1 MLLLKKNC
9 RVLTLMHPMPM
20 KTSLKILNLLIVLLF
35 APIANSIVIV
45 PKPPEIKVESYVLY
59 NPNTGTIIASEEETN
74 QIKPASITKLM
85 TAYTVFH
92 AIKEEQI
99 AMDDPVRVSD
109 YAMSVGGSTMFLNQ
123 YMDVTVEDLIQ
134 GMIIISGNDASVA
147 LAEHIAGNEETF
159 AIYMNMYAEALGM
172 KNTNYTNSSGLEDE
186 EHYSSA
192 LDIAMLAG
200 KIINEFPEHFHYYS
214 QRTFEFDQAKD
225 LKTGKPILQYN
236 RNKLLRR
243 DASVD
248 GMKTGYTRSA
258 GYCLVATAE
267 RDGTRLI
274 AVVTGAKSDDE
285 RNNAATAL
293 LNYGFRFFEE
303 RMVIESGKGYGK
315 AQVWKGKSD
324 TVQMVARDQIELT
337 IAKGMFDEIESSV
350 EVFEPVIA
358 PIPLD
363 QPIGKLTMK
372 LEGKIIAENNLYP
385 GEEVNEDS
393 LWGWLYDSA
402 LLLFE

>member
-1 MLLLKKNC
+1 
-9 RVLTLMHPMPM
+9 M
-20 KTSLKILNLLIVLLF
+20 KTSLKILNCLILIVF

-59 NPNTGTIIASEEETN
+59 NPSTGTIIASEEETN

-99 AMDDPVRVSD
+99 AMDDPVRVSKN
-109 YAMSVGGSTMFLNQ
+109 AMKAAVGGSSMFIDQ
-123 YMDVTVEDLIQ
+123 YMDVTVEDLIE

-172 KNTNYTNSSGLEDE
+172 KNTNFTNSHGLEDE
-186 EHYSSA
+186 KHYSSA

-200 KIINEFPEHFHYYS
+200 TIIDEFPEHFHYYS
-214 QRTFEFDQAKD
+214 QRTYEFDQAKD

-236 RNKLLRR
+236 RNKLLSR

-248 GMKTGYTRSA
+248 GMKTGWTRSA
-258 GYCLVATAE
+258 GYCIVATAQ
-267 RDGTRLI
+267 RDGARLI
-274 AVVTGAKSDDE
+274 AVVTGAKSGDD
-285 RNNAATAL
+285 RNNAAAAL

-303 RMVIESGKGYGK
+303 KMIIEPGKEYGQV
-315 AQVWKGKSD
+315 QVWKGASD
-324 TVQMVARDQIELT
+324 SVSMVAMEKVELT
-337 IAKGMFDEIESSV
+337 IAKGMYDEIESSI
-350 EVFEPVIA
+350 EVFGPVIA
-358 PIPLD
+358 PMPLD
-363 QPIGKLTMK
+363 EPIGKLTMK
-372 LEGKIIAENNLYP
+372 LEGKVIAETNLFP
-385 GEEVNEDS
+385 GTVIEEDS

>member
-1 MLLLKKNC
+1 
-9 RVLTLMHPMPM
+9 M
-20 KTSLKILNLLIVLLF
+20 KTSLKILHCLIVIVF

-99 AMDDPVRVSD
+99 AMGDPVRVSD

-172 KNTNYTNSSGLEDE
+172 KNTNYTNSSGLENE
-186 EHYSSA
+186 EHFSSA

-200 KIINEFPEHFHYYS
+200 RIIDEFPEHFHYYS
-214 QRTFEFDQAKD
+214 QQTYQFDQAKD
-225 LKTGKPILQYN
+225 LKTGKPIVQYN
-236 RNKLLRR
+236 RNRLLRR
-243 DASVD
+243 DSSVD
-248 GMKTGYTRSA
+248 GMKTGYTKSA
-258 GYCLVATAE
+258 GYCLVATAQRE
-267 RDGTRLI
+267 DTRLI
-274 AVVTGAKSDDE
+274 AVVTGAKSSDE

-303 RMVIESGKGYGK
+303 RTIIEAGTNYGE
-315 AQVWKGKSD
+315 AQVWKGASD
-324 TVQMVARDQIELT
+324 SVEMVAKEEVELT
-337 IAKGMFDEIESSV
+337 IAKGMYDEIESSI
-350 EVFEPVIA
+350 EVFGPVIA
-358 PIPLD
+358 PMPLD

-372 LEGKIIAENNLYP
+372 LEGKVIAETDLFP
-385 GEEVNEDS
+385 GKTIEEDS

>member
-1 MLLLKKNC
+1 
-9 RVLTLMHPMPM
+9 M
-20 KTSLKILNLLIVLLF
+20 KTSLKILNCLILIVF

-59 NPNTGTIIASEEETN
+59 NPSTGTIIASEEETN

-99 AMDDPVRVSD
+99 AMGDPVRVSD

-172 KNTNYTNSSGLEDE
+172 RNTNYTNSSGLEDE
-186 EHYSSA
+186 EHFSSA

-200 KIINEFPEHFHYYS
+200 RIIDEFPEHFHYYS
-214 QRTFEFDQAKD
+214 QQTYQFDQAKD
-225 LKTGKPILQYN
+225 LKTGKPIVQYN
-236 RNKLLRR
+236 RNRLLRR
-243 DASVD
+243 DSSVD
-248 GMKTGYTRSA
+248 GMKTGYTKSA
-258 GYCLVATAE
+258 GYCLVATAQK
-267 RDGTRLI
+267 DGTRLI
-274 AVVTGAKSDDE
+274 AVVTGAKSSDE

-303 RMVIESGKGYGK
+303 KTIIEAGKDYGE
-315 AQVWKGKSD
+315 AQVWKGASD
-324 TVQMVARDQIELT
+324 AVSMVAMEEVELT
-337 IAKGMFDEIESSV
+337 IAKGMYDEIESSI
-350 EVFEPVIA
+350 EVFGPVIA
-358 PIPLD
+358 PMPLD
-363 QPIGKLTMK
+363 EPIGKLTMK
-372 LEGKIIAENNLYP
+372 LEGKVIAETNLFP
-385 GEEVNEDS
+385 GTVIEEDS

>member
-1 MLLLKKNC
+1 
-9 RVLTLMHPMPM
+9 M
-20 KTSLKILNLLIVLLF
+20 KTSLKILHCLIVIVF

-99 AMDDPVRVSD
+99 AMGDPVRVSD

-159 AIYMNMYAEALGM
+159 AIYMNLYAEALGM

-186 EHYSSA
+186 EHFSSA

-200 KIINEFPEHFHYYS
+200 RIIDEFPEHFHYYS
-214 QRTFEFDQAKD
+214 QQTYQFDQAKD
-225 LKTGKPILQYN
+225 LKTGKPIVQYN
-236 RNKLLRR
+236 RNRLLRR
-243 DASVD
+243 DSSVD
-248 GMKTGYTRSA
+248 GMKTGYTKSA
-258 GYCLVATAE
+258 GYCLVATAQRE
-267 RDGTRLI
+267 DTRLI
-274 AVVTGAKSDDE
+274 AVVTGAKSSDE

-303 RMVIESGKGYGK
+303 RTIIEAGTNYGEV
-315 AQVWKGKSD
+315 QVWKGASD
-324 TVQMVARDQIELT
+324 SVEMVAKEEVELT
-337 IAKGMFDEIESSV
+337 IAKGMYDEIESSI
-350 EVFEPVIA
+350 EVFGPVIA
-358 PIPLD
+358 PMPLD

-372 LEGKIIAENNLYP
+372 LEGKVIAETDLFP
-385 GEEVNEDS
+385 GKTIEEDS

>member
-1 MLLLKKNC
+1 M
-9 RVLTLMHPMPM
+9 TLMHPMPM
-20 KTSLKILNLLIVLLF
+20 KTPLKILNLLIVLLF

-92 AIKEEQI
+92 AIEEEQI

-200 KIINEFPEHFHYYS
+200 KIIDEFPEHFHYYS

-303 RMVIESGKGYGK
+303 RMVIESGKDYGK
-315 AQVWKGKSD
+315 TQVWKGKLDS
-324 TVQMVARDQIELT
+324 VQMVARDQIELT

-372 LEGKIIAENNLYP
+372 LEGKIIAESNLYP
-385 GEEVNEDS
+385 EKEVNEDS

>member
-1 MLLLKKNC
+1 
-9 RVLTLMHPMPM
+9 M
-20 KTSLKILNLLIVLLF
+20 KTSLKILNCLILIVF

-59 NPNTGTIIASEEETN
+59 NPSTGTIIASEEETN

-99 AMDDPVRVSD
+99 SMGDPVRVSD

-172 KNTNYTNSSGLEDE
+172 KNTNYTNSSGLENE
-186 EHYSSA
+186 EHFSSA

-200 KIINEFPEHFHYYS
+200 RIIDEFPEHFHYYS
-214 QRTFEFDQAKD
+214 QQTYQFDQAKD
-225 LKTGKPILQYN
+225 LKTGKPIVQYN
-236 RNKLLRR
+236 RNRLLRR
-243 DASVD
+243 DSSVD
-248 GMKTGYTRSA
+248 GMKTGYTKSA
-258 GYCLVATAE
+258 GYCLVATAQ

-274 AVVTGAKSDDE
+274 AVVTGAKSSDE

-303 RMVIESGKGYGK
+303 KTIIEAGKDYGE
-315 AQVWKGKSD
+315 AQVWKGASD
-324 TVQMVARDQIELT
+324 SVSMVAKKEVELT
-337 IAKGMFDEIESSV
+337 IAKGMHNEIESSI
-350 EVFEPVIA
+350 EVFGPVIA
-358 PIPLD
+358 PVPLD
-363 QPIGKLTMK
+363 QPIGKLTMT
-372 LEGKIIAENNLYP
+372 LEGKVIAETNLFP
-385 GEEVNEDS
+385 GTVIEEDS

>member
-1 MLLLKKNC
+1 M
-9 RVLTLMHPMPM
+9 TLMHPMPM
-20 KTSLKILNLLIVLLF
+20 KTPLKILNLLIVLLF

-92 AIKEEQI
+92 AIEEEQI

-200 KIINEFPEHFHYYS
+200 KIINEFPQHFHYYS

-315 AQVWKGKSD
+315 TQVWKGMSD
-324 TVQMVARDQIELT
+324 SVQMVARDQIELT

-358 PIPLD
+358 PTPLD

-372 LEGKIIAENNLYP
+372 LEGKIIAESNLYP
-385 GEEVNEDS
+385 EKEVDEDS

>member
-1 MLLLKKNC
+1 
-9 RVLTLMHPMPM
+9 MHPMPM
-20 KTSLKILNLLIVLLF
+20 KTPLKILNLLIVLLF

-92 AIKEEQI
+92 AIEEEQI

-200 KIINEFPEHFHYYS
+200 KIINEFPQHFHYYS

-315 AQVWKGKSD
+315 TQVWKGMSD
-324 TVQMVARDQIELT
+324 SVQMVARDQIELT

-372 LEGKIIAENNLYP
+372 LEGKIIAESNLYP
-385 GEEVNEDS
+385 EKEVNEDS

>member
-1 MLLLKKNC
+1 
-9 RVLTLMHPMPM
+9 
-20 KTSLKILNLLIVLLF
+20 
-35 APIANSIVIV
+35 
-45 PKPPEIKVESYVLY
+45 
-59 NPNTGTIIASEEETN
+59 
-74 QIKPASITKLM
+74 M

-99 AMDDPVRVSD
+99 AMDDPVRVSKN
-109 YAMSVGGSTMFLNQ
+109 AMKAAVGGSSMFIDQ
-123 YMDVTVEDLIQ
+123 YMDVTVEDLIE

-172 KNTNYTNSSGLEDE
+172 KNTNFTNSHGLEDE
-186 EHYSSA
+186 KHYSSA

-200 KIINEFPEHFHYYS
+200 TIIDEFPEHFHYYS
-214 QRTFEFDQAKD
+214 QRTYEFDQAKD

-236 RNKLLRR
+236 RNKLLSR

-248 GMKTGYTRSA
+248 GMKTGWTRSA
-258 GYCLVATAE
+258 GYCIVATAQ
-267 RDGTRLI
+267 RDGARLI
-274 AVVTGAKSDDE
+274 AVVTGAKSGDD
-285 RNNAATAL
+285 RNNAAAAL

-303 RMVIESGKGYGK
+303 KMIIEPGKEYGQV
-315 AQVWKGKSD
+315 QVWKGASD
-324 TVQMVARDQIELT
+324 SVSMVAMEKVELT
-337 IAKGMFDEIESSV
+337 IAKGMYDEIESSI
-350 EVFEPVIA
+350 EVFGPVIA
-358 PIPLD
+358 PMPLD

-372 LEGKIIAENNLYP
+372 LEGKVIAETNLFP
-385 GEEVNEDS
+385 GTVIEEDS

>member
-1 MLLLKKNC
+1 
-9 RVLTLMHPMPM
+9 M
-20 KTSLKILNLLIVLLF
+20 KTSLKILNCLILIVF

-59 NPNTGTIIASEEETN
+59 NPSTGTIIASEEETN

-99 AMDDPVRVSD
+99 AMDDPVRVSKN
-109 YAMSVGGSTMFLNQ
+109 AMKAAVGGSSMFIDQ
-123 YMDVTVEDLIQ
+123 YMDVTVEDLIE

-172 KNTNYTNSSGLEDE
+172 KNTNFTNSHGLEDE
-186 EHYSSA
+186 KHYSSA

-200 KIINEFPEHFHYYS
+200 TIIDEFPEHFHYYS
-214 QRTFEFDQAKD
+214 QRTYEFDQAKD

-236 RNKLLRR
+236 RNKLLSR

-248 GMKTGYTRSA
+248 GMKTGWTRSA
-258 GYCLVATAE
+258 GYCIVATAQ
-267 RDGTRLI
+267 RDGARLI
-274 AVVTGAKSDDE
+274 AVVTGAKSGDD
-285 RNNAATAL
+285 RNNAAAAL

-303 RMVIESGKGYGK
+303 KMIIEPGKEYGQV
-315 AQVWKGKSD
+315 QVWKGASD
-324 TVQMVARDQIELT
+324 SVSMVAMEKVELT
-337 IAKGMFDEIESSV
+337 IAKGMYDEIESSI
-350 EVFEPVIA
+350 EVFGPVIA
-358 PIPLD
+358 PMPLD

-372 LEGKIIAENNLYP
+372 LEGKVIAETNLFP
-385 GEEVNEDS
+385 GTAIEEDS

>member
-1 MLLLKKNC
+1 
-9 RVLTLMHPMPM
+9 M
-20 KTSLKILNLLIVLLF
+20 KTSLKILNCLIVIVF

-99 AMDDPVRVSD
+99 AMGDPVRVSD

-172 KNTNYTNSSGLEDE
+172 KNTNYTNSSGLENE
-186 EHYSSA
+186 EHFSSA

-200 KIINEFPEHFHYYS
+200 RIIDEFPEHFHYYS
-214 QRTFEFDQAKD
+214 QQTYQFDQAKD
-225 LKTGKPILQYN
+225 LKTGKPIVQYN
-236 RNKLLRR
+236 RNRLLRR
-243 DASVD
+243 DSSVD
-248 GMKTGYTRSA
+248 GMKTGYTKSA
-258 GYCLVATAE
+258 GYCLVATAQRE
-267 RDGTRLI
+267 DTRLI
-274 AVVTGAKSDDE
+274 AVVTGAKSSDE

-303 RMVIESGKGYGK
+303 RTIIEAGKDYGK
-315 AQVWKGKSD
+315 AQVWKGASD
-324 TVQMVARDQIELT
+324 SVEMVAKEEVELT
-337 IAKGMFDEIESSV
+337 IAKGMYDEIESSI
-350 EVFEPVIA
+350 EVFGPVIA
-358 PIPLD
+358 PMPLD

-372 LEGKIIAENNLYP
+372 LEGKVIAETDLFP
-385 GEEVNEDS
+385 GKTIEEDS

>member
-1 MLLLKKNC
+1 M
-9 RVLTLMHPMPM
+9 
-20 KTSLKILNLLIVLLF
+20 
-35 APIANSIVIV
+35 
-45 PKPPEIKVESYVLY
+45 
-59 NPNTGTIIASEEETN
+59 
-74 QIKPASITKLM
+74 
-85 TAYTVFH
+85 
-92 AIKEEQI
+92 
-99 AMDDPVRVSD
+99 
-109 YAMSVGGSTMFLNQ
+109 
-123 YMDVTVEDLIQ
+123 
-134 GMIIISGNDASVA
+134 
-147 LAEHIAGNEETF
+147 
-159 AIYMNMYAEALGM
+159 
-172 KNTNYTNSSGLEDE
+172 
-186 EHYSSA
+186 
-192 LDIAMLAG
+192 
-200 KIINEFPEHFHYYS
+200 
-214 QRTFEFDQAKD
+214 
-225 LKTGKPILQYN
+225 
-236 RNKLLRR
+236 RR

-303 RMVIESGKGYGK
+303 RMVIESGKDYGK
-315 AQVWKGKSD
+315 TQVWKGKSD
-324 TVQMVARDQIELT
+324 SVQMVARDQIELT

-372 LEGKIIAENNLYP
+372 LEGKIIAESNLYP
-385 GEEVNEDS
+385 EKEVNEDS

>member
-1 MLLLKKNC
+1 M
-9 RVLTLMHPMPM
+9 RQISM
-20 KTSLKILNLLIVLLF
+20 KTSHKILNLLLMLLF
-35 APIANSIVIV
+35 APIAHSIVII

-59 NPNTGTIIASEEETN
+59 NPETGTIIASEEETN

-92 AIKEEQI
+92 AIKEGQI
-99 AMDDPVRVSD
+99 AMDDPVRVSKN
-109 YAMSVGGSTMFLNQ
+109 AMKAAVGGSSMFIDQ
-123 YMDVTVEDLIQ
+123 YMDVTVEDLIR

-172 KNTNYTNSSGLEDE
+172 KNTNFTNSHGLEDE

-200 KIINEFPEHFHYYS
+200 KIIDEFPEHFHYYS
-214 QRTFEFDQAKD
+214 ERTYKFDQAKD
-225 LKTGKPILQYN
+225 LKTGEPILQYN

-243 DASVD
+243 DTSVD

-258 GYCLVATAE
+258 GYCLVATAQ
-267 RDGTRLI
+267 RNGTRLI
-274 AVVTGAKSDDE
+274 AVVTGAKSDDD
-285 RNNAATAL
+285 RNNAASAL

-303 RMVIESGKGYGK
+303 RIVIESGKGYGQ
-315 AQVWKGKSD
+315 AQVWKGKSGS
-324 TVQMVARDQIELT
+324 VQMVARDQIKLT
-337 IAKGMFDEIESSV
+337 IAKGMFDEIKSSV

-358 PIPLD
+358 PTPLD

-372 LEGKIIAENNLYP
+372 LEDKVIAESNLYP
-385 GEEVNEDS
+385 AEEVNEDG

-402 LLLFE
+402 FLLFE

>member
-1 MLLLKKNC
+1 
-9 RVLTLMHPMPM
+9 M
-20 KTSLKILNLLIVLLF
+20 KTSLKILNCLILIVF

-59 NPNTGTIIASEEETN
+59 NPSTGTIIASEEETN

-99 AMDDPVRVSD
+99 AMDDPVRVSKN
-109 YAMSVGGSTMFLNQ
+109 AMKAAVGGSSMFIDQ
-123 YMDVTVEDLIQ
+123 YMDVTVEDLIE

-172 KNTNYTNSSGLEDE
+172 KNTNFTNSHGLEDE
-186 EHYSSA
+186 KHYSSA

-200 KIINEFPEHFHYYS
+200 TIIDEFPEHFHYYS
-214 QRTFEFDQAKD
+214 QRTYEFDQAKD

-236 RNKLLRR
+236 RNKLLSR

-248 GMKTGYTRSA
+248 GMKTGWTRSA
-258 GYCLVATAE
+258 GYCIVATAQ
-267 RDGTRLI
+267 RDGARLI
-274 AVVTGAKSDDE
+274 AVVTGAKSGDD
-285 RNNAATAL
+285 RNNAAAAL

-303 RMVIESGKGYGK
+303 KMIIEPGKEYGQV
-315 AQVWKGKSD
+315 QVWKGASD
-324 TVQMVARDQIELT
+324 SVSMVAMEKVELT
-337 IAKGMFDEIESSV
+337 IAKGMYDEIESSI
-350 EVFEPVIA
+350 EVFGPVIA
-358 PIPLD
+358 PMPLD

-372 LEGKIIAENNLYP
+372 LEGKVIAETNLFP
-385 GEEVNEDS
+385 GTVIEEDS
-393 LWGWLYDSA
+393 FWGWLYDSA

>member
-1 MLLLKKNC
+1 
-9 RVLTLMHPMPM
+9 MPM
-20 KTSLKILNLLIVLLF
+20 KTSYKILNFAIMMLF
-35 APIANSIVIV
+35 APIADSIVIV
-45 PKPPEIKVESYVLY
+45 PKPPEIQVESYVLY
-59 NPNTGTIIASEEETN
+59 NPDTGTMIASEEETN

-85 TAYTVFH
+85 TAYTVFQ

-99 AMDDPVRVSD
+99 AMDDPVRVSKN
-109 YAMSVGGSTMFLNQ
+109 AMKAAVGGSSMFIDQ
-123 YMDVTVEDLIQ
+123 YMDVTVEDLIR

-172 KNTNYTNSSGLEDE
+172 KNTNFTNSHGLEDE

-192 LDIAMLAG
+192 LDIAMLTG
-200 KIINEFPEHFHYYS
+200 KIIDEFPEHFHYYS
-214 QRTFEFDQAKD
+214 ERTYEFDQAKD

-258 GYCLVATAE
+258 GYCLVATAQ

-274 AVVTGAKSDDE
+274 AVVTGAKSDDD
-285 RNNAATAL
+285 RNNAASAL

-303 RMVIESGKGYGK
+303 RLVIESG
-315 AQVWKGKSD
+315 
-324 TVQMVARDQIELT
+324 
-337 IAKGMFDEIESSV
+337 
-350 EVFEPVIA
+350 
-358 PIPLD
+358 
-363 QPIGKLTMK
+363 
-372 LEGKIIAENNLYP
+372 
-385 GEEVNEDS
+385 
-393 LWGWLYDSA
+393 
-402 LLLFE
+402 

>member
-1 MLLLKKNC
+1 
-9 RVLTLMHPMPM
+9 MHPMPM
-20 KTSLKILNLLIVLLF
+20 KTPLKILNLLIVLLF

-200 KIINEFPEHFHYYS
+200 KIIDEFPEHFHYYS

-303 RMVIESGKGYGK
+303 RMVIESGKDYGK
-315 AQVWKGKSD
+315 TQVWKGKSD
-324 TVQMVARDQIELT
+324 SVQMVARDQIELT

-372 LEGKIIAENNLYP
+372 LEGKIIAESNLYP
-385 GEEVNEDS
+385 EKEVNEDS

>member
-1 MLLLKKNC
+1 
-9 RVLTLMHPMPM
+9 M
-20 KTSLKILNLLIVLLF
+20 KTSLKILNCLIVIVF

-99 AMDDPVRVSD
+99 AMADPVRVSD

-172 KNTNYTNSSGLEDE
+172 KNTNYTNSSGLENE
-186 EHYSSA
+186 EHFSSA

-200 KIINEFPEHFHYYS
+200 RIIDEFPEHFHYYS
-214 QRTFEFDQAKD
+214 QQTYQFDQAKD

-236 RNKLLRR
+236 RNRLLRR
-243 DASVD
+243 DSSVD
-248 GMKTGYTRSA
+248 GMKTGYTKSA
-258 GYCLVATAE
+258 GYCLVATAQRE
-267 RDGTRLI
+267 DTRLI
-274 AVVTGAKSDDE
+274 AVVTGAKSSDE

-303 RMVIESGKGYGK
+303 RTIIEAGTNYGE
-315 AQVWKGKSD
+315 AQVWKGASD
-324 TVQMVARDQIELT
+324 SVEMVAKEEVELT
-337 IAKGMFDEIESSV
+337 IAKGMYDEIESSI
-350 EVFEPVIA
+350 EVFGPVIA
-358 PIPLD
+358 PMPLD

-372 LEGKIIAENNLYP
+372 LEGKVIAETDLFP
-385 GEEVNEDS
+385 GKTIEEDS

>member
-1 MLLLKKNC
+1 
-9 RVLTLMHPMPM
+9 M
-20 KTSLKILNLLIVLLF
+20 KTSLKILHCLIVIVF

-99 AMDDPVRVSD
+99 AMGDPVRVSD

-172 KNTNYTNSSGLEDE
+172 KNTNYTNSSGLENE
-186 EHYSSA
+186 EHFSSA

-200 KIINEFPEHFHYYS
+200 RIIDEFPEHFHYYS
-214 QRTFEFDQAKD
+214 QQTYQFDQAKD
-225 LKTGKPILQYN
+225 LKTGKPIVQYN
-236 RNKLLRR
+236 RNRLLRR
-243 DASVD
+243 DSSVD
-248 GMKTGYTRSA
+248 GMKTGYTKSA
-258 GYCLVATAE
+258 GYCLVATAQRE
-267 RDGTRLI
+267 DTRLI
-274 AVVTGAKSDDE
+274 AVVTGAKSSDE

-303 RMVIESGKGYGK
+303 RTIIEAGTNYGE
-315 AQVWKGKSD
+315 AQVWKGASD
-324 TVQMVARDQIELT
+324 SVEMVAKEEVELT
-337 IAKGMFDEIESSV
+337 IAKGMYDEIESSI
-350 EVFEPVIA
+350 EVFGPVIA
-358 PIPLD
+358 PMPLD

-372 LEGKIIAENNLYP
+372 LEGKVIAETDLFP
-385 GEEVNEDS
+385 GITIEEDS

>member
-1 MLLLKKNC
+1 
-9 RVLTLMHPMPM
+9 M
-20 KTSLKILNLLIVLLF
+20 KTSLKILHCLIVIVF

-99 AMDDPVRVSD
+99 AMGDPVRVSD

-186 EHYSSA
+186 EHFSSA

-200 KIINEFPEHFHYYS
+200 RIIDEFPEHFHYYS
-214 QRTFEFDQAKD
+214 QQTYQFDQAKD
-225 LKTGKPILQYN
+225 LKTGKPIVQYN
-236 RNKLLRR
+236 RNRLLRR
-243 DASVD
+243 DSSVD
-248 GMKTGYTRSA
+248 GMKTGYTKSA
-258 GYCLVATAE
+258 GYCLVATAQRE
-267 RDGTRLI
+267 DTRLI
-274 AVVTGAKSDDE
+274 AVVTGAKSSDE

-303 RMVIESGKGYGK
+303 RTIIEAGTNYGE
-315 AQVWKGKSD
+315 AQVWKGASD
-324 TVQMVARDQIELT
+324 SVEMVAKEEVELT
-337 IAKGMFDEIESSV
+337 IAKGMYDEIESSI
-350 EVFEPVIA
+350 EVFGPVIA
-358 PIPLD
+358 PMPLD

-372 LEGKIIAENNLYP
+372 LEGKVIAETDLFP
-385 GEEVNEDS
+385 GITIEEDS

>member
-1 MLLLKKNC
+1 
-9 RVLTLMHPMPM
+9 MHQISM
-20 KTSLKILNLLIVLLF
+20 KIPHKMLNLLLVLLF
-35 APIANSIVIV
+35 APIAHSIVIV
-45 PKPPEIKVESYVLY
+45 PKPPEIKVESYVLF
-59 NPNTGTIIASEEETN
+59 NPDTGTIIASEEETN

-85 TAYTVFH
+85 TAYTVFN
-92 AIKEEQI
+92 AIKEDQI
-99 AMDDPVRVSD
+99 AMEDPVRVSKN
-109 YAMSVGGSTMFLNQ
+109 AMEAAVGGSSMFIDQ
-123 YMDVTVEDLIQ
+123 YMDVTVEDLIK

-172 KNTNYTNSSGLEDE
+172 KNTNFTNSHGLEDE

-200 KIINEFPEHFHYYS
+200 KIIDEFPEHFHYYS
-214 QRTFEFDQAKD
+214 ERTYQFDQAKD
-225 LKTGKPILQYN
+225 LKTGMPILQYN

-258 GYCLVATAE
+258 GYCLVATAQ

-274 AVVTGAKSDDE
+274 AVVTGAKSDDD
-285 RNNAATAL
+285 RNNAASAL

-303 RMVIESGKGYGK
+303 RMIIESGKSYGQ

-324 TVQMVARDQIELT
+324 SVQMVARDQTELT
-337 IAKGMFDEIESSV
+337 IAKGMFNEIKSSV

-358 PIPLD
+358 PTPLD
-363 QPIGKLTMK
+363 QPIGKITMK
-372 LEGKIIAENNLYP
+372 LEGKIIAESNLFP
-385 GEEVNEDS
+385 AEEVNEDG
-393 LWGWLYDSA
+393 LWGWLYDSV

>member
-1 MLLLKKNC
+1 
-9 RVLTLMHPMPM
+9 M
-20 KTSLKILNLLIVLLF
+20 KTSLKILNCLIVIVF

-99 AMDDPVRVSD
+99 AMGDPVRVSD

-172 KNTNYTNSSGLEDE
+172 KNTNYTNSSGLENE
-186 EHYSSA
+186 EHFSSA

-200 KIINEFPEHFHYYS
+200 RIIDEFPEHFHYYS
-214 QRTFEFDQAKD
+214 QQTFQFDQAKD
-225 LKTGKPILQYN
+225 LKTGKPIVQYN
-236 RNKLLRR
+236 RNRLLRR
-243 DASVD
+243 DSSVD
-248 GMKTGYTRSA
+248 GMKTGYTKSA
-258 GYCLVATAE
+258 GYCLVATAQRE
-267 RDGTRLI
+267 DTRLI
-274 AVVTGAKSDDE
+274 AVVTGAKSSDE

-303 RMVIESGKGYGK
+303 RTIIEAGTNYGEAK
-315 AQVWKGKSD
+315 VWKGASD
-324 TVQMVARDQIELT
+324 SVEMVAKEEVELT
-337 IAKGMFDEIESSV
+337 IAKGMYDEIESSI
-350 EVFEPVIA
+350 EVFGPVIA
-358 PIPLD
+358 PMPLD

-372 LEGKIIAENNLYP
+372 LEGKVIAETDLFP
-385 GEEVNEDS
+385 GISIEEDS

>member
-1 MLLLKKNC
+1 
-9 RVLTLMHPMPM
+9 M
-20 KTSLKILNLLIVLLF
+20 KTSLKILNCLIVIVF

-99 AMDDPVRVSD
+99 AMGDPVRVSD

-172 KNTNYTNSSGLEDE
+172 KNTNYTNSSGLENE
-186 EHYSSA
+186 EHFSSA

-200 KIINEFPEHFHYYS
+200 RIIDEFPEHFHYYS
-214 QRTFEFDQAKD
+214 QQTYQFDQAKD
-225 LKTGKPILQYN
+225 LKTGKPIVQYN
-236 RNKLLRR
+236 RNRLLRR
-243 DASVD
+243 DSSVD
-248 GMKTGYTRSA
+248 GMKTGYTKSA
-258 GYCLVATAE
+258 GYCLVATAQRE
-267 RDGTRLI
+267 DTRLI
-274 AVVTGAKSDDE
+274 AVVTGAKSSDE

-303 RMVIESGKGYGK
+303 RMIIEAGKNYGE
-315 AQVWKGKSD
+315 AQVWKGASD
-324 TVQMVARDQIELT
+324 SVEMVAKEEVELT
-337 IAKGMFDEIESSV
+337 IAKGMYDEIESSI
-350 EVFEPVIA
+350 EVFGPVIA
-358 PIPLD
+358 PMPLD

-372 LEGKIIAENNLYP
+372 LEGKVIAETDLFP
-385 GEEVNEDS
+385 GKTIEEDS

>member
-1 MLLLKKNC
+1 
-9 RVLTLMHPMPM
+9 M
-20 KTSLKILNLLIVLLF
+20 KTSLKILNCLIVIVF

-99 AMDDPVRVSD
+99 AMGDPVRVSD

-172 KNTNYTNSSGLEDE
+172 KNTNYTNSSGLENE
-186 EHYSSA
+186 EHFSSA

-200 KIINEFPEHFHYYS
+200 RIIYEFPEHFHYYS
-214 QRTFEFDQAKD
+214 QQTYQFDQAKD
-225 LKTGKPILQYN
+225 LKTGKPIVQYN
-236 RNKLLRR
+236 RNRLLRR
-243 DASVD
+243 DSSVD
-248 GMKTGYTRSA
+248 GMKTGYTKSA
-258 GYCLVATAE
+258 GYCLVATAQRE
-267 RDGTRLI
+267 DTRLI
-274 AVVTGAKSDDE
+274 AVVTGAKSSDE

-303 RMVIESGKGYGK
+303 RTIIEAGKNYGE
-315 AQVWKGKSD
+315 AQVWKGASD
-324 TVQMVARDQIELT
+324 SVEMVAKEEVELT
-337 IAKGMFDEIESSV
+337 IAKGMYDEIESSI
-350 EVFEPVIA
+350 EVFGPVIA
-358 PIPLD
+358 PMPLD

-372 LEGKIIAENNLYP
+372 LEGKVIAETDLFP
-385 GEEVNEDS
+385 GKTIEEDS

>member
-1 MLLLKKNC
+1 
-9 RVLTLMHPMPM
+9 M
-20 KTSLKILNLLIVLLF
+20 KTSLKILNCLILIVF

-59 NPNTGTIIASEEETN
+59 NPSTGTIIASEEETN

-99 AMDDPVRVSD
+99 AMGDPVRVSD

-172 KNTNYTNSSGLEDE
+172 RTTNYTNSSGLEDE
-186 EHYSSA
+186 EHFSSA

-200 KIINEFPEHFHYYS
+200 RIIDEFPEHFHYYS
-214 QRTFEFDQAKD
+214 QQTYQFDQAKD
-225 LKTGKPILQYN
+225 LKTGKPIVQYN
-236 RNKLLRR
+236 RNRLLRR
-243 DASVD
+243 DSSVD
-248 GMKTGYTRSA
+248 GMKTGYTKSA
-258 GYCLVATAE
+258 GYCLVATAQ

-274 AVVTGAKSDDE
+274 AVVTGAKSSDE

-303 RMVIESGKGYGK
+303 KTIIEAGKDYGE
-315 AQVWKGKSD
+315 AQVWKGASD
-324 TVQMVARDQIELT
+324 AVSMVAMEEVELT
-337 IAKGMFDEIESSV
+337 IAKGMYDEIESSI
-350 EVFEPVIA
+350 EVFGPVIA
-358 PIPLD
+358 PMPLD
-363 QPIGKLTMK
+363 EPIGKLTMK
-372 LEGKIIAENNLYP
+372 LEGKVIAETNLFP
-385 GEEVNEDS
+385 GTAIEEDS

>member
-1 MLLLKKNC
+1 M
-9 RVLTLMHPMPM
+9 TLMHPMPM
-20 KTSLKILNLLIVLLF
+20 KTPLKILNLLIVLLF

-92 AIKEEQI
+92 AIEEEQI

-200 KIINEFPEHFHYYS
+200 KIIDEFPEHFHYYS

-303 RMVIESGKGYGK
+303 RMVIESGKDYGK
-315 AQVWKGKSD
+315 TQVWKGKSD
-324 TVQMVARDQIELT
+324 SVQMVARDQIELT

-372 LEGKIIAENNLYP
+372 LEGKIIAESNLYP
-385 GEEVNEDS
+385 EKEVNEDS

>member
-385 GEEVNEDS
+385 EEEVNEDS

>member
-1 MLLLKKNC
+1 
-9 RVLTLMHPMPM
+9 M
-20 KTSLKILNLLIVLLF
+20 KTSLKIFNCLIVIVF

-99 AMDDPVRVSD
+99 AMADPVRVSD

-186 EHYSSA
+186 EHFSSA

-200 KIINEFPEHFHYYS
+200 RIIDEFPEHFHYYS
-214 QRTFEFDQAKD
+214 QQTYQFDQAKD
-225 LKTGKPILQYN
+225 LKTGKPIVQYN
-236 RNKLLRR
+236 RNRLLRR
-243 DASVD
+243 DSSVD
-248 GMKTGYTRSA
+248 GMKTGYTKSA
-258 GYCLVATAE
+258 GYCLVATAQ
-267 RDGTRLI
+267 RDGSRLI
-274 AVVTGAKSDDE
+274 AVVTGAKSSDE

-303 RMVIESGKGYGK
+303 RMIIETEKDYGQ
-315 AQVWKGKSD
+315 AQVWKGVSD
-324 TVQMVARDQIELT
+324 SVGMVAKEEVELT
-337 IAKGMFDEIESSV
+337 IAKGMYDEIESSI
-350 EVFEPVIA
+350 EVFGPVIA
-358 PIPLD
+358 PMPLD

-372 LEGKIIAENNLYP
+372 LDGKVIAETNLFP
-385 GEEVNEDS
+385 REIIEEDS

>member
-1 MLLLKKNC
+1 
-9 RVLTLMHPMPM
+9 MHPMPM
-20 KTSLKILNLLIVLLF
+20 KTPLKILNLLIVLLF

-200 KIINEFPEHFHYYS
+200 KIINEFPQHFHYYS

-315 AQVWKGKSD
+315 TQVWKGMSD
-324 TVQMVARDQIELT
+324 SVQMVARDQIELT

-372 LEGKIIAENNLYP
+372 LEGKIIAESNLYP
-385 GEEVNEDS
+385 EKEVNEDS

>member
-1 MLLLKKNC
+1 
-9 RVLTLMHPMPM
+9 M
-20 KTSLKILNLLIVLLF
+20 KTSLKILNCLILIVF

-59 NPNTGTIIASEEETN
+59 NPSTGTIIASEEETN

-92 AIKEEQI
+92 AIKEDQI
-99 AMDDPVRVSD
+99 AMGDPVRVSD

-172 KNTNYTNSSGLEDE
+172 RNTNYTNSSGLEDE
-186 EHYSSA
+186 EHFSSA

-200 KIINEFPEHFHYYS
+200 RIIDEFPEHFHYYS
-214 QRTFEFDQAKD
+214 QQTYQFDQAKD
-225 LKTGKPILQYN
+225 LKTGMPIVQYN
-236 RNKLLRR
+236 RNRLLRR
-243 DASVD
+243 DSSVD
-248 GMKTGYTRSA
+248 GMKTGYTKSA
-258 GYCLVATAE
+258 GYCLVATAQ

-274 AVVTGAKSDDE
+274 AVVTGAKSSDE

-303 RMVIESGKGYGK
+303 KTIIEAGKDYGE
-315 AQVWKGKSD
+315 AQVWKGASD
-324 TVQMVARDQIELT
+324 AVSMVAMKEVELT
-337 IAKGMFDEIESSV
+337 IAKGMYDEIESSI
-350 EVFEPVIA
+350 EVYGPVIA
-358 PIPLD
+358 PMPLD
-363 QPIGKLTMK
+363 EPIGKLTMK
-372 LEGKIIAENNLYP
+372 LEGKVIAETNLFP
-385 GEEVNEDS
+385 GTVIEEDS

>member
-1 MLLLKKNC
+1 M
-9 RVLTLMHPMPM
+9 TLMHPMPM
-20 KTSLKILNLLIVLLF
+20 KTPLKILNLLIVLLF

-92 AIKEEQI
+92 AIEEEQI

-200 KIINEFPEHFHYYS
+200 KIINEFPQHFHYYS

-315 AQVWKGKSD
+315 TQVWKGMSD
-324 TVQMVARDQIELT
+324 SVQMVARDQIELT

-385 GEEVNEDS
+385 EEEVNEDS